1 MVDGKPEKPGCKLK
15 IFIHDVKQ
23 LEIIPESIETPAKPL
38 KVAKLLLDEDVVSLA
53 FKYA

>member
-1 MVDGKPEKPGCKLK
+1 MVDGKLEKLGCTLK
-15 IFIHDVKQ
+15 IFIHNLKQ

-38 KVAKLLLDEDVVSLA
+38 KVTKLLLDEDVVSLA